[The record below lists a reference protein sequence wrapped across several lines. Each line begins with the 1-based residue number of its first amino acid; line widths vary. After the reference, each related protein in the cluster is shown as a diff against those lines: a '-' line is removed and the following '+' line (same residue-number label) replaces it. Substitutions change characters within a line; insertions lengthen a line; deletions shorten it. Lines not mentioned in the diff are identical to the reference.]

1 MPKSTP
7 APEASPG
14 FAAFLYN
21 KEKGEVLGRTSA
33 SWAKI
38 GLFYVIYYTGLA
50 CFFVALLS
58 IFLYSFTDNKAPVL
72 TGAYSVLPP
81 KPGMGYQPMVKAEET
96 LLTYSLANTEAGI
109 KTRKPYKEG
118 LQNFLTTGAKPDR
131 VAPAIKETNYLSPN
145 ASLFRS
151 TAECEKGGEI
161 SRDTKP
167 CIFDASTISNLLD
180 AGNCPEDGFGYDEG
194 KPCVAIKM
202 NRIFEFVPEIT
213 DGDDIVI
220 KCEGEHLADKDNV
233 GPISYFPR
241 GADGAT
247 GVIKKY
253 YFPFLG
259 QPHYMTP
266 LVFIKFEK
274 VLKNVLVQVVC
285 RPINLA
291 NLKTDGKDG
300 QGKVHFEVYI
310 TEP

>member
-1 MPKSTP
+1 MPKTTA

-21 KEKGEVLGRTSA
+21 KERGEVLGRTSS

-50 CFFVALLS
+50 CFFIALLS

-81 KPGMGYQPMVKAEET
+81 VPGMGYQPMVKAEET
-96 LLTYSLANTEAGI
+96 LLTYSMANTKEGK

-118 LQNFLTTGAKPDR
+118 LQNFLETGAKPDR
-131 VAPAIKETNYLSPN
+131 VAPAIKATNYLAPN
-145 ASLFRS
+145 ASLFR
-151 TAECEKGGEI
+151 TAAECEQGGAI

-167 CIFDASTISNLLD
+167 CIFDASAITDLL
-180 AGNCPEDGFGYDEG
+180 ANCPENDFGYDEG

-202 NRIFEFVPEIT
+202 NRIFEFVPQIAN
-213 DGDDIVI
+213 GDDIVI

-233 GPISYFPR
+233 GPIKYFPR

-259 QPHYMTP
+259 QPNYMTP

-274 VLKNVLVQVVC
+274 ILKNVLVQVVC

-291 NLKTDGKDG
+291 NVKTDGKED

-310 TEP
+310 TD